1 MFFKLPM
8 SWALW
13 GKMDHKA
20 KFQSLAETDTAVV
33 KLHLFGWTD
42 KSGNGG
48 DYGLNVGAVE
58 NTFTTLINTTY
69 MFQPEPAFV
78 LHCRPFEMSAAQFD
92 YLQDHDLDTQEFLSS
107 LGDLPAVSHEL
118 DLSLYKDA
126 TSALAGLK
134 AIL

>member
-13 GKMDHKA
+13 GDMDHKA
-20 KFQSLAETDTAVV
+20 KFQSLADTDAATL

-42 KSGNGG
+42 ESGNGG

-78 LHCRPFEMSAAQFD
+78 LHCRPFEMKAAQFD
-92 YLQDHDLDTQEFLSS
+92 YLQDHDLDTEVFLSS
-107 LGDLPAVSHEL
+107 LGDLPAISHEL